1 MIKFGDLYL
10 EIRKALRQAGIEAYA
25 MEARELVRCCA
36 GMTREKFT
44 ASQGLYMDAS
54 TEAKCRAAL
63 ERRLA
68 EEPLAYILG
77 EWEFYGLTFAVEPA
91 VLIPRP
97 DTEVTAEKA
106 IEYMSAAGDNARML
120 DLCTGTGCIGITV
133 AVKVPGCRVVLADIS
148 DDALAVTKKN
158 AALNGV
164 SGRTLPI
171 KADALGEPPEYIG
184 KFDLITCNPPYITES
199 EYPELDASVRDFEP
213 ALALLGGRDGLD
225 FYRSVSENW
234 KKVLRP
240 GGLLIYEI
248 GETQAEDVSRIL
260 DTNGFIIKAVLTDGA
275 GRDRVVIGEL
285 QKDEEI

>member
-10 EIRKALRQAGIEAYA
+10 EIRQTLRRAGVEAYA

-44 ASQGLYMDAS
+44 ASQALYMDAA

-68 EEPLAYILG
+68 DEPLAYILG
-77 EWEFYGLTFAVEPA
+77 EWDFYGLTFQVEPT

-97 DTEVTAEKA
+97 DTELAAEKA
-106 IEYMSAAGDNARML
+106 IEYMTAVGEGGRLL

-133 AVKVPGCRVVLADIS
+133 AVNVPGCRAVLADIS
-148 DDALAVTKKN
+148 EDALAVTKKN
-158 AALNGV
+158 AALNSV
-164 SGRTLPI
+164 SGRTLPV
-171 KADALGEPPEYIG
+171 KADAMSDPPEYIG
-184 KFDLITCNPPYITES
+184 KFHLITCNPPYITEA
-199 EYPELDASVRDFEP
+199 EYPGLDDSVRLYEP

-225 FYRSVSENW
+225 FYRSVCEKW
-234 KKVLRP
+234 KKALRP
-240 GGLLIYEI
+240 GGRIIFEI
-248 GETQAEDVSRIL
+248 GETQAEEVSAIL
-260 DTNGFIIKAVLTDGA
+260 DTNGFIIKDVLKDNA
-275 GRDRVVIGEL
+275 GHDRVVIGEL